1 MDQPEKN
8 SMESVTELLKKG
20 AAEGIYPGAVLLVAR
35 EGEVVFFKETGYVD
49 LSSEHVP
56 TRKDTIFDL
65 ASLTKPLAATLAIMR
80 LVDQEKIGL
89 DQTLLEI
96 ITTSP
101 LKDKGAL
108 TPRMILSHCAGLTD
122 WKPFYL
128 DLVNVRPEK
137 RKKYVRKSIVQ
148 EPLVYS
154 PAKACV
160 YSDLGFMILEWVVE
174 EVSGMPLKSFLELN
188 FYNPLLLKRT
198 FLNTGVMPGQFKKE
212 DIAPT
217 GHCGW
222 RKRIIQGEVHD
233 ENAHALGGYSG
244 HSGLFGD
251 AEEVLVLV
259 NMLKEHYRGER
270 DDYLKPYMVK
280 EFFTRQEI
288 VDGCTWALGWD
299 TPSARDSSSG
309 KYFSRNSV
317 GHLGFTGT
325 SVWMELEKDIIII
338 FLTNRVHT
346 TRTNEGIKRFRPM
359 LHDLIMEK
367 VVNGLL

>member
-1 MDQPEKN
+1 MK
-8 SMESVTELLKKG
+8 SVTELLRKG

-35 EGEVVFFKETGYVD
+35 EGEVVFFKETGYVG
-49 LSSEHVP
+49 LSPEQVP
-56 TRKDTIFDL
+56 MRKDTIFDL
-65 ASLTKPLAATLAIMR
+65 ASLTKPLATTLAIMR

-89 DQTLLEI
+89 DRPLSEI
-96 ITTSP
+96 ITSSP
-101 LKDKGAL
+101 LRDKGAL
-108 TPRMILSHCAGLTD
+108 TPRMILSHCAGLAD

-128 DLVNVRPEK
+128 DLVNVRPEN
-137 RKKYVRKSIVQ
+137 RKEYLRESIVR
-148 EPLVYS
+148 EALVYS

-160 YSDLGFMILEWVVE
+160 YSDLGFMILEWVIE
-174 EVSGMPLKSFLELN
+174 EVSGMALKSFVELN
-188 FYNPLLLKRT
+188 FYNPLSLKRT
-198 FLNTGVMPGQFKKE
+198 FLNTGVIPSQFKKE

-233 ENAHALGGYSG
+233 ENAHAVGGYSG

-259 NMLKEHYRGER
+259 NMLREHFYGER
-270 DDYLKPYMVK
+270 DDYLKPGMVK

-288 VDGCTWALGWD
+288 VGGCTWALGWD

-338 FLTNRVHT
+338 LLTNRVQT

-359 LHDLIMEK
+359 LHDLIMEE
-367 VVNGLL
+367 VMNGLL

>member
-1 MDQPEKN
+1 MK
-8 SMESVTELLKKG
+8 SVTELLKKG
-20 AAEGIYPGAVLLVAR
+20 AAEGVYPGAVLLVAR
-35 EGEVVFFKETGYVD
+35 EGEVVFFEETGYVG
-49 LSSEHVP
+49 LSPEHVP

-65 ASLTKPLAATLAIMR
+65 ASLTKPLATTLAIMR

-89 DQTLLEI
+89 DQPLLEI

-101 LKDKGAL
+101 LRDKGAL
-108 TPRMILSHCAGLTD
+108 TPGMILSHCAGLAD

-128 DLVNVRPEK
+128 DLVSVRPEE
-137 RKKYVRKSIVQ
+137 RKKYLRESIVR

-154 PAKACV
+154 PTKACV

-174 EVSGMPLKSFLELN
+174 EVSGMPLKSFVELS
-188 FYNPLLLKRT
+188 FYNSLSLERT
-198 FLNTGVMPGQFKKE
+198 FLNTGVIPGQFKEE

-222 RKRIIQGEVHD
+222 RKRIIQGEVND

-259 NMLKEHYRGER
+259 NMLKEHCRGER
-270 DDYLKPYMVK
+270 DDYLKPGMVR

-299 TPSARDSSSG
+299 TPSDRGSSSG
-309 KYFSRNSV
+309 KHFSRNSV

-325 SVWMELEKDIIII
+325 SVWMDLEKDIIVI
-338 FLTNRVHT
+338 FLTNRIHT
-346 TRTNEGIKRFRPM
+346 TRTNQGIKEFRPM
-359 LHDLIMEK
+359 LHDLIMEEL
-367 VVNGLL
+367 VNGLL